1 MSSSG
6 SSRSSEAEAGQE
18 SDSSLSGPVHPI
30 ATKASSKTKTPRPQ
44 APPQAPRPHA
54 SLPSS
59 STQHSGIRVPVL
71 STWVGSL
78 EPRLSEDSDDAF
90 KDAPWRFLRTSG
102 KSARSS
108 EGESGPQRKKS
119 RGAHSLASSSSY
131 PSQRPAK
138 RKTAS
143 SPANSP
149 RPVTKKARMETTL
162 KKVVHSTNSHS
173 PHDQ

>member
-30 ATKASSKTKTPRPQ
+30 ATKASSKTKTP
-44 APPQAPRPHA
+44 PQAPRPHA

-59 STQHSGIRVPVL
+59 STQHSGIHVPVL